1 MRLPREI
8 DELMWAV
15 AEDGRESTFD
25 QFHSRYPEYSA
36 ELEKRRQ
43 MVGNLK
49 GSRPHAEEARFVP
62 RQQVRSFGP
71 SRLAVAGIAVLV
83 LASVTLA
90 TYATMQI
97 VNGKREAPAPVDSAD
112 IIFNPPDFGNEPM
125 PIQPDQAE
133 KPLLES
139 DVQPL
144 RETPEMED
152 VFMGLVTVESAD
164 TSLEQAIRDMAT
176 QAGLDVTIAPGFPEK
191 RIRISYI
198 KKPFFTALQEL
209 GGHFGFTAFK
219 QGSTQL
225 LIVPAVDGRLPNASG
240 VPGEL
245 DPEGTETTGGG
256 NGSAK
261 LKSKEPDHAGTS
273 GGGTDEPGLPWPF

>member
-1 MRLPREI
+1 
-8 DELMWAV
+8 MWAV
-15 AEDGRESTFD
+15 AEDGRESTFE

-49 GSRPHAEEARFVP
+49 GSRPHAGETRFVP
-62 RQQVRSFGP
+62 RKQVRNFGP

-90 TYATMQI
+90 TYATMKI
-97 VNGKREAPAPVDSAD
+97 VNGKREAPAPVDSVD
-112 IIFNPPDFGNEPM
+112 IVFNPPDFGTEPM
-125 PIQPDQAE
+125 PIQPEVTD
-133 KPLLES
+133 KPLQET

-152 VFMGLVTVESAD
+152 VYMGLVTVQSND
-164 TSLEQAIRDMAT
+164 TSLEKAIRDMAT
-176 QAGLDVTIAPGFPEK
+176 QAGLDLTIAPGFQDK
-191 RIRISYI
+191 RIRISYV
-198 KKPFFTALQEL
+198 KKPCFAALQEL

-219 QGSTQL
+219 QGSTQI
-225 LIVPAVDGRLPNASG
+225 LIVPAVDGRLPSASG

-245 DPEGTETTGGG
+245 GTEGTET
-256 NGSAK
+256 
-261 LKSKEPDHAGTS
+261 S
-273 GGGTDEPGLPWPF
+273 GGGMGTAKVNSKGPDQAGTTGGEPDEPGLPWPF